1 MGCFVLIVLA
11 GAIPSQSL
19 LKSGLLFFGLASG
32 MITAGATSLMLD
44 LTVAETAGTFIGAW
58 GLAQAITRGLSTV
71 LGGVVLNFGKMVF
84 TVPVLAYGL
93 VFVIQGF
100 GMIVAIWL
108 LGKVN
113 LQEFRDNA
121 KSALSVVIEGE
132 LDG

>member
-1 MGCFVLIVLA
+1 
-11 GAIPSQSL
+11 
-19 LKSGLLFFGLASG
+19 

-58 GLAQAITRGLSTV
+58 GLAQAIARGLSTV

-84 TVPVLAYGL
+84 TAPVLAYGL

-100 GMIVAIWL
+100 GMILAIWL

-113 LQEFRDNA
+113 IQEFRDNA